1 MWALGTQLVLAN
13 PISFIGYMFAA
24 YTFFEDRIPREEE
37 ILAEFFGQEYIDYAK
52 RVPIRMPFIKSYF
65 DQE

>member
-1 MWALGTQLVLAN
+1 
-13 PISFIGYMFAA
+13 MFAA

-65 DQE
+65 DQEWLLCY